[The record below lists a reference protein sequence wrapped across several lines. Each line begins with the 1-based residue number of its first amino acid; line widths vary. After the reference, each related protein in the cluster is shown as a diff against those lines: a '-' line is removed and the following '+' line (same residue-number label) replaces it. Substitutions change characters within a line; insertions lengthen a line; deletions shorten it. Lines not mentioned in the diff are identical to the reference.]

1 MEEGTDMAWLKY
13 YQLYYLGL
21 YRGYVFLLTNL
32 VIALLIPYLF
42 SLYPQNSAS
51 IVRRQLPRML
61 LSCIGMDAVGV
72 LSYLLM
78 GQADGLPSMGGC
90 LLLIVF
96 ARCSGERPVQ
106 ERIALAYVFGGSYP
120 NIVSFLMTI
129 GLINGEENQV
139 LQAILSLLT
148 VVLLVAVVQ
157 LYRRITQEGL
167 EADWLL
173 IPIAVTGTFG
183 AFFGTG
189 GYWLKIDPVM
199 KLPMYVLMVM
209 LQIGV
214 YALVFYAGSW
224 LRRRQTDHAEAILRQ
239 ADETMLNV
247 LKSNLAVY
255 RKIRHD
261 MGNHYHLMRS
271 LLEQGEYDKLRAYFD
286 EYSNQFVP
294 TFSTINC
301 GNNTVTVIL
310 NMELEKAKQAGLT
323 LQASVAV
330 PEELGIADTDL
341 CSLLVN
347 LIDNAIEYLSRNPQ
361 LENRTITVEL
371 QLVRKNLLVTVKNA
385 IRPEDEPQALSL
397 KTSKA
402 NKAYHGL
409 GTKIAASVVESYN
422 GVLRYQVQDG
432 CFVADAMLTER

>member
-1 MEEGTDMAWLKY
+1 MALLKY

-21 YRGYVFLLTNL
+21 HRGYIFLLTNFM
-32 VIALLIPYLF
+32 VACLIPYLF
-42 SLYPQNSAS
+42 STYPQNSGR

-61 LSCIGMDAVGV
+61 LSYLGLDVVGI
-72 LSYLLM
+72 LSYMLM
-78 GQADGLPSMGGC
+78 GQADSVSSIGGC
-90 LLLIVF
+90 LLLIFF
-96 ARCSGERPVQ
+96 AASSKERPVQ
-106 ERIALAYVFGGSYP
+106 ERIALAYAFGGSYP

-129 GLINGEENQV
+129 GLINEAEDYI
-139 LQAILSLLT
+139 LQAILSLLM
-148 VVLLVAVVQ
+148 VVLLLAIVQ
-157 LYRRITQEGL
+157 FYRRITQEGM
-167 EADWLL
+167 EADWML
-173 IPIAVTGTFG
+173 IPVVVAGTLG

-214 YALVFYAGSW
+214 YTMVFYVGAW

-323 LQASVAV
+323 LQANVAV

-422 GVLRYQVQDG
+422 GVLCYQVQDG